1 MRSNI
6 DATITNTTRLGVDIS
21 GRVENTLNVGASQG
35 IFQQLVRNTPVLLCR
50 YPDGTFA
57 VPDATHPNIVA
68 SNQPGGSY
76 SKGNTFVV
84 DARVELDQKLD
95 FITSGLSEA
104 AKELEMYGNAQNL
117 AALEEKTGPMLA
129 MYRSLKSL
137 LRPYVE
143 DNESSK
149 KEVSSDD
156 WITVLEQMH
165 QRVEQFD
172 MDGVDHAMETM
183 DTFQTPDKLK
193 DLMEQLRVCV
203 ADVEM
208 EEIMKLTDTMV
219 NLLQ

>member
-95 FITSGLSEA
+95 FITSGPVSYTHLTTTFTPGKGSLSD
-104 AKELEMYGNAQNL
+104 
-117 AALEEKTGPMLA
+117 P
-129 MYRSLKSL
+129 
-137 LRPYVE
+137 P
-143 DNESSK
+143 
-149 KEVSSDD
+149 
-156 WITVLEQMH
+156 ITVPVTCM
-165 QRVEQFD
+165 F
-172 MDGVDHAMETM
+172 
-183 DTFQTPDKLK
+183 
-193 DLMEQLRVCV
+193 
-203 ADVEM
+203 
-208 EEIMKLTDTMV
+208 
-219 NLLQ
+219 